1 MTTRIALFS
10 TVALMAAAPV
20 MAQSTHSWG
29 ERNTDFEPAQENQFR
44 AELVASD
51 VQMER
56 TTIAGGLVHPW
67 GIEVLPDDG
76 GYLVTERNGHLR
88 HIMADGTMSEPIS
101 GLPEIAVAEQGGLL
115 DVALGPNFA
124 EDRMV
129 YWTYAKPVDGNY
141 ATAAGRGVLSEDMT
155 QITEAED
162 IFVQSPAVD
171 APMHFGS
178 RIVFDGNGHAFVTTG
193 EHFTEEYRVMA
204 QDLDNTFGKVVRI
217 NLDGS
222 IPEDN
227 PFVGDD
233 SAMDEIFSYGHR
245 NVQGAWM
252 MGDQL
257 WTIEHGPKGGDELNR
272 PEAGKNY
279 GWPVVSYGE
288 QYSGDAIGT
297 GISQQEGMEQPVY
310 FWDPVIAPAGMMVY
324 EAEAFGDWNGDL
336 FISSLYPGGIVRLEM
351 EDGVVTAEERLAPDL
366 GRVRDLAVDSD
377 GSILAVTDFEDGQLV
392 RIAPAN
398 TDS

>member
-1 MTTRIALFS
+1 MT
-10 TVALMAAAPV
+10 
-20 MAQSTHSWG
+20 
-29 ERNTDFEPAQENQFR
+29 
-44 AELVASD
+44 
-51 VQMER
+51 
-56 TTIAGGLVHPW
+56 
-67 GIEVLPDDG
+67 
-76 GYLVTERNGHLR
+76 
-88 HIMADGTMSEPIS
+88 
-101 GLPEIAVAEQGGLL
+101 EITG
-115 DVALGPNFA
+115 
-124 EDRMV
+124 
-129 YWTYAKPVDGNY
+129 
-141 ATAAGRGVLSEDMT
+141 
-155 QITEAED
+155 AED
-162 IFVQSPAVD
+162 IFVQTPAVD

-178 RIVFDGNGHAFVTTG
+178 RIVFDGEGHAFVTTG
-193 EHFTEEYRVMA
+193 EHFTQDYRVMA

-233 SAMDEIFSYGHR
+233 TAMDEIFSYGHR

-288 QYSGDAIGT
+288 QYSGNPISE
-297 GISQQEGMEQPVY
+297 GIAQKEGMEQPVY

-324 EAEAFGDWNGDL
+324 EADAFGGWNGDL